1 MIIFSHIGY
10 FLVSDNRFLFPLSTM
25 AGVGV
30 NLFLFVS
37 GYGLTASMQKKKLS
51 IKEFYERHLSK
62 LYVPFWIVIFSLFF
76 LDFFVLHINYD
87 LPYIARSALG
97 FFPHSNLYQDV
108 DSPLWY
114 FTLIVFYYLAF
125 PIFFSEKKPWASALG
140 IYAFTFLI
148 FALNIPAIAGI
159 QGFYTLHAIAFPLGI
174 MLAWLFMK
182 HDEQCQKIMRA
193 IKNASFFR
201 YAGIISLLLLSVG
214 LAVHFSGI
222 STPYEQ
228 GISIAT
234 MLLIISLFLLKRFEV
249 RLLALFGVYSYELY
263 LLHWPIMYRYD
274 IFYRF
279 APAWLATALYLALF
293 IGLGWFLKKIVSKI

>member
-1 MIIFSHIGY
+1 MIVTVNNPIISTCIFTAILVIGFLFSIRKKSENGIFPLSVTQELKGLSILMIIFSHIGY

-114 FTLIVFYYLAF
+114 FTLIVF
-125 PIFFSEKKPWASALG
+125 
-140 IYAFTFLI
+140 
-148 FALNIPAIAGI
+148 
-159 QGFYTLHAIAFPLGI
+159 
-174 MLAWLFMK
+174 
-182 HDEQCQKIMRA
+182 
-193 IKNASFFR
+193 
-201 YAGIISLLLLSVG
+201 
-214 LAVHFSGI
+214 
-222 STPYEQ
+222 
-228 GISIAT
+228 
-234 MLLIISLFLLKRFEV
+234 
-249 RLLALFGVYSYELY
+249 
-263 LLHWPIMYRYD
+263 
-274 IFYRF
+274 
-279 APAWLATALYLALF
+279 
-293 IGLGWFLKKIVSKI
+293 